1 VVHKDSIANKEFIDR
16 EYTTPN
22 FVALKKNNFET
33 VFQNDILEGE
43 RCLVSITTTVDIT
56 RRAFIN

>member
-1 VVHKDSIANKEFIDR
+1 MDMGFDGEVVVHKDSIANKEFIDR

-33 VFQNDILEGE
+33 VFQNDILEGAKG
-43 RCLVSITTTVDIT
+43 VWVQ
-56 RRAFIN
+56 

>member
-1 VVHKDSIANKEFIDR
+1 VVHKDYKEFIDR

-43 RCLVSITTTVDIT
+43 RGVWVQ
-56 RRAFIN
+56 